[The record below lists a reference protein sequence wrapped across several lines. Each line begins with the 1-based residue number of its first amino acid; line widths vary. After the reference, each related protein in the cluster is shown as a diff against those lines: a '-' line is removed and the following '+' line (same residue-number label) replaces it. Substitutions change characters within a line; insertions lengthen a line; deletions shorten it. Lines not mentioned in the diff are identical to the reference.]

1 MGWVGP
7 DMSQIGGP
15 CKVCGGLI
23 DKPQGRRCR
32 KCYNRHYFDRRRGQ
46 NTVVVVEYPKP
57 APYDCRCGE
66 IECDTCGDRMLQ
78 SLLDRRP
85 PLPPEERSWVG
96 IPQFL

>member
-1 MGWVGP
+1 MGWGGP

-46 NTVVVVEYPKP
+46 NTDSTIVNGK
-57 APYDCRCGE
+57 AN
-66 IECDTCGDRMLQ
+66 Q
-78 SLLDRRP
+78 
-85 PLPPEERSWVG
+85 PLPILGSALARAVSGDPARSG
-96 IPQFL
+96 IASPGDPGRRHL